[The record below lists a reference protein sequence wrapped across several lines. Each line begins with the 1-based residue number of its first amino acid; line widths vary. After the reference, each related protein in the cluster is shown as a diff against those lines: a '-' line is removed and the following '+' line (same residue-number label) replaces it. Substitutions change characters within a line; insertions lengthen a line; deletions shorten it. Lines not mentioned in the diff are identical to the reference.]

1 MFEIKVLPTQL
12 ASVNARAECHGD
24 EKKPAFDLKLIC
36 AMPNDV
42 LIEFHPELRQFLYKK
57 PEDPDLAEQGQPET
71 LSALRFPKLG
81 KLKWDFESEGYSLR
95 VAYGIGGPSDI
106 KLSDCKVH
114 KVSFEPQNGGTVSVS
129 CTVIA
134 HPETADVG
142 RLCELIQQTVEMDLT
157 PPAPATVQ
165 ELFGD
170 EPKKTVLDPA
180 AAWPFPTEKA
190 SA

>member
-1 MFEIKVLPTQL
+1 MFQILTLPTQL

-42 LIEFHPELRQFLYKK
+42 LNDFHPDLQYMLYTT
-57 PEDPDLAEQGQPET
+57 PTDPDLVEQSTPGAFT
-71 LSALRFPKLG
+71 ALRFPKLG
-81 KLKWDFESEGYSLR
+81 KLKWDFETEGYSLR

-106 KLSDCKVH
+106 KLGDCKVH

-134 HPETADVG
+134 HPESADVG
-142 RLCELIQQTVEMDLT
+142 RLCEMIQQTVEMDLT
-157 PPAPATVQ
+157 PPDPKNVQ
-165 ELFGD
+165 ELFD
-170 EPKKTVLDPA
+170 TPKSTILSPA
-180 AAWPFPTEKA
+180 AAWPFPTGDQA
-190 SA
+190 A